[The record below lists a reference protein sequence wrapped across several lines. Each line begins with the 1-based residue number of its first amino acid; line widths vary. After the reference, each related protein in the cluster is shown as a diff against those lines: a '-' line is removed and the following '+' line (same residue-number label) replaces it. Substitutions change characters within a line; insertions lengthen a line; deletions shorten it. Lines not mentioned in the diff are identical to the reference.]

1 MQEREGPF
9 DPTLEPPIKEKG
21 WFSKQNIQ
29 NFIHDYIAEKMRTE
43 KMTVVVGHS
52 YERLLAGLE
61 RGALK
66 LNEMR
71 PLREPN
77 YSNLR
82 TVIRDPK

>member
-1 MQEREGPF
+1 
-9 DPTLEPPIKEKG
+9 
-21 WFSKQNIQ
+21 
-29 NFIHDYIAEKMRTE
+29 
-43 KMTVVVGHS
+43 MTVVVGHS
-52 YERLLAGLE
+52 YERLLGGLE

-82 TVIRDPK
+82 TLLRDPKEAGDKAFSLI

>member
-1 MQEREGPF
+1 
-9 DPTLEPPIKEKG
+9 
-21 WFSKQNIQ
+21 
-29 NFIHDYIAEKMRTE
+29 MRTE

-52 YERLLAGLE
+52 YERLLGGLE

-82 TVIRDPK
+82 TLLRDPKEAGDKAFSLI